1 MSTAAVFLAPAS
13 GNSITTAP
21 RAATAR
27 RMAYLAYGVTAYVM
41 FLAVYLFTYGF
52 VTNTAV
58 PRSIDA
64 PVVQASSVFG
74 TIAAAALN
82 LLLIAG
88 FGLQHSVMA
97 RPTFKRAW
105 TRIVPEPLERSTYV
119 FLSNFMMIALFLLW
133 QPMPAVLWNITHPA
147 ARAALIALNA
157 AGWLLVVLATFLLNH
172 FDLFGLRHVWLYF
185 SNKPYTRLPFRVP
198 FLYRFVR
205 HPLYVGWL
213 TAFWITPKMSTG
225 HLLFAL
231 SMTAYILV
239 AIFFEERNL
248 VETHGENYTNYRK
261 KVPMLTPAIRA

>member
-1 MSTAAVFLAPAS
+1 MSSAGVCLTLDAFPQTSAL
-13 GNSITTAP
+13 
-21 RAATAR
+21 R
-27 RMAYLAYGVTAYVM
+27 RVSYLAYGLTAYLM
-41 FLAVYLFTYGF
+41 FLAVYLYTYGF

-64 PVVQASSVFG
+64 PAVHTS
-74 TIAAAALN
+74 TMAAAALN

-133 QPMPAVLWNITHPA
+133 QPMPAVLWNITNPA
-147 ARAALIALNA
+147 ARAALITLNA

-172 FDLFGLRHVWLYF
+172 FDLFGLRQVWLYYRDR
-185 SNKPYTRLPFRVP
+185 PYTRLPFRVP
-198 FLYRFVR
+198 FLYRMVR

-248 VETHGENYTNYRK
+248 VETHGENYTSYRR
-261 KVPMLTPAIRA
+261 KVPMLVPR